1 MSKPK
6 EREIEK
12 SDISRGVPIEEIERL
27 KLLI

>member
-6 EREIEK
+6 GRKIEK